1 LRSAR
6 LGRRKVSALAQ
17 EPPPP
22 WAYPFN
28 PPDFKPEPDDGS
40 LRRVPNST
48 ASYTLTQV
56 RDLFRAPVWHP
67 EDHPQLPQVVAS
79 GRKPDV
85 QACGVCHRADG
96 PGGPENSSLAGLP
109 GAYIIQQMADFKSG
123 ARTTSVPQRVP
134 PKLMIGLAKSATDAE
149 IQAAAEYFSALK
161 PKTNIKI
168 VETDTVPK
176 SYVAGWHLAAVTNG
190 EKEPIDERIIEVPD
204 DLEHFVSRDSR
215 VRFTAYAPIGSV
227 EKGRA
232 LAASG
237 SEGRVACS
245 VCHGPELRGIGPIP
259 GIAGRSPSYIVRQ
272 LYDFKYSARAG
283 AMAALMKPSVEK
295 LTVADM
301 LSLAAYAASLPP

>member
-1 LRSAR
+1 M
-6 LGRRKVSALAQ
+6 
-17 EPPPP
+17 
-22 WAYPFN
+22 
-28 PPDFKPEPDDGS
+28 
-40 LRRVPNST
+40 PNST